1 MHCQC
6 KQGEPERE
14 KSTNLLYLSSPQVLI
29 SATQASLGEDIN
41 DAKTVLL
48 RTILL
53 VLYKITK
60 SYNFHLTI
68 WKLFQ
73 SAGCCSSKYN
83 GLQLNR
89 SLSLSP
95 IIIHAIENQTR
106 LKPF

>member
-6 KQGEPERE
+6 KKGEPEGE

-73 SAGCCSSKYN
+73 PGCCSSKYN
-83 GLQLNR
+83 GLQLN
-89 SLSLSP
+89 LCL
-95 IIIHAIENQTR
+95 
-106 LKPF
+106 

>member
-6 KQGEPERE
+6 KKGEPERE

-60 SYNFHLTI
+60 AIQFSPHHMETLST
-68 WKLFQ
+68 WM
-73 SAGCCSSKYN
+73 
-83 GLQLNR
+83 LQFKIQWIAAK
-89 SLSLSP
+89 SLPLSP